1 MMQKQIHVDS
11 KAEYTIR
18 VSGYL
23 DESWSE
29 RLGGLAIHAHEIAVR
44 KPETTLTGPLVDQ
57 AALLGVLNTL
67 YNLRL
72 PLILVEC
79 LSVKDE

>member
-1 MMQKQIHVDS
+1 MINDQFRVYSQ
-11 KAEYTIR
+11 AEYSIR
-18 VSGYL
+18 VAGYL

-29 RLGGLAIHAHEIAVR
+29 RLGGLSIHQKKAGSP
-44 KPETTLTGPLVDQ
+44 KTETTLQGVLVDQ

-72 PLILVEC
+72 PLISVE
-79 LSVKDE
+79 LQAPEEE

>member
-1 MMQKQIHVDS
+1 MNTKKLRVDS

-18 VSGYL
+18 ISGHL
-23 DESWSE
+23 DESWSD
-29 RLGGLAIHAHEIAVR
+29 RLNGMTIKTRKTGGP
-44 KPETTLTGPLVDQ
+44 KPVTTLVGLLRDQ

-72 PLILVEC
+72 PLISVE
-79 LSVKDE
+79 LHFPEGK